1 MPMVSTAGVD
11 ISGLFCLFLFFNIEG
26 RQDGGG
32 GVGWG
37 GGWGTEMPVSTRFI
51 MREC

>member
-11 ISGLFCLFLFFNIEG
+11 ISGRFFVVLFFNIEG

-32 GVGWG
+32 GWV
-37 GGWGTEMPVSTRFI
+37 GGWVGN
-51 MREC
+51 